1 MSQGPGRDPA
11 FMEVINKHMHVPEH
25 LSVGQQ
31 RVEEGDEA
39 MKWPEEPPPAYSMH
53 VPDRLTYTGAFLNAL
68 CVASVGA
75 FTVQLFLWHKS

>member
-1 MSQGPGRDPA
+1 MSQVPGRDPA

-25 LSVGQQ
+25 LSVGPRQQQQ

-53 VPDRLTYTGAFLNAL
+53 VPDRLTYTGAFPIAL
-68 CVASVGA
+68 CVQAAVLLND
-75 FTVQLFLWHKS
+75 VLQV